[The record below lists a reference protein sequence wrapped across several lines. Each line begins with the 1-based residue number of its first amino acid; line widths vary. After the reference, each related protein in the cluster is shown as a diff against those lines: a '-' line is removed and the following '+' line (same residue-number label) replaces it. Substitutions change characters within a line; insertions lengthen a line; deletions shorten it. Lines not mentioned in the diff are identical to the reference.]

1 MRQHPIPQ
9 IAREKRLRTVFGYR
23 KHVAMVVCSAM
34 VLIYAGAIGVPPPMS
49 STRYWRAHAPVIFPW
64 ISNRILVGGQS
75 RYGQT
80 SWHAASCNP
89 TDPRRWGN
97 RV

>member
-1 MRQHPIPQ
+1 
-9 IAREKRLRTVFGYR
+9 
-23 KHVAMVVCSAM
+23 MVVCSAM